1 MALFLIFEMYR
12 TAMTDLFPWCVLT
25 IQCQCRH
32 QFKIKLQT
40 PDIRVTSVISVMVT
54 Q

>member
-1 MALFLIFEMYR
+1 
-12 TAMTDLFPWCVLT
+12 MTDLLPWCVLT

-40 PDIRVTSVISVMVT
+40 PDTRVTSVIRVMVT